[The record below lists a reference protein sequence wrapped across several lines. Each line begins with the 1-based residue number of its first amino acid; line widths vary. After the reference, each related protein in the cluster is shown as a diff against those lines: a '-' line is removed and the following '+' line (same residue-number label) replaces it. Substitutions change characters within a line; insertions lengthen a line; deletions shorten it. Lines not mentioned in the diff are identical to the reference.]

1 MADTSYQR
9 FTDRKEGLKKMM
21 ICGGGIKFSICVTFP
36 VLSFNTNNFVLHN
49 LLCFFFST
57 FGKNFGTSG

>member
-21 ICGGGIKFSICVTFP
+21 IGGGGGDKVFKLCDLSCFKFQHKQFC
-36 VLSFNTNNFVLHN
+36 
-49 LLCFFFST
+49 ST
-57 FGKNFGTSG
+57 

>member
-21 ICGGGIKFSICVTFP
+21 IGGGDKVFKLCDLSCFKFQHKQFCSI
-36 VLSFNTNNFVLHN
+36 
-49 LLCFFFST
+49 
-57 FGKNFGTSG
+57 